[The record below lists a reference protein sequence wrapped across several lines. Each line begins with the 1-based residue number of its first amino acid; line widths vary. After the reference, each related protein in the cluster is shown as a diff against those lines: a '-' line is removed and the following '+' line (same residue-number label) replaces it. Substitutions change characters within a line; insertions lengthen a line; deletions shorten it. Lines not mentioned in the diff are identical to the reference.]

1 MRAEPASP
9 SHLVLPLVRLC
20 RSRGAALEL
29 AGLGLPAEPLEDTPI
44 TARGLGRLFDAVAEA
59 LDEPHLGLTLPG
71 ALPFSRYELPELAAR
86 SSPTLRE
93 GMQRLTRYAPLLN
106 DGVEFALE
114 EENGLARF
122 IQRTV
127 GYPRGVSRHLNE
139 FAMAMAV
146 HSCRTQTGRW
156 LTVREVRFMNA
167 RPGGALDTLRTYFRT
182 GALRFGHAENTLV
195 FDAAVL
201 DAPQATHDPRLLATA
216 EGLAQAELTR
226 RGPKTEGFA
235 MRVERKLRECLE
247 HGEPSMRAVAQ
258 GLKMSTRTLQRR
270 LEAEGKG
277 FAQVLDQ
284 VREALARTLV
294 AEREPSLSEVAFQ
307 LGFAEFA
314 TFSRAFKRW
323 TGSAPGAF
331 RDGHR

>member
-1 MRAEPASP
+1 MRAEAASP
-9 SHLVLPLVRLC
+9 SHLVQPLVRLA
-20 RSRGAALEL
+20 RARGAALDL
-29 AGLGLPAEPLEDTPI
+29 GALGLPDEPAEN
-44 TARGLGRLFDAVAEA
+44 TAVTASGLGRLFDAVAEA
-59 LDEPHLGLTLPG
+59 LDEQHLGLMLP
-71 ALPFSRYELPELAAR
+71 AVLPFSRYELPELAAR

-106 DGVEFALE
+106 DAVQFALE
-114 EENGLARF
+114 EEGGLARF
-122 IQRTV
+122 IHRTP
-127 GYPRGVSRHLNE
+127 GHPRGVSRHLNE

-146 HSCRTQTGRW
+146 HSCRAQTGRA
-156 LTVREVRFMNA
+156 LAVHEVRFMNP
-167 RPGGALDTLRTYFRT
+167 RPGGALEALRAYFET
-182 GALRFGHAENTLV
+182 SALRFGHVENTLV

-216 EGLAQAELTR
+216 EALARAELDR
-226 RGPKTEGFA
+226 RGPLSDGFA
-235 MRVERKLRECLE
+235 ALVERKVRESLE
-247 HGEPSMRAVAQ
+247 HGEPKVRTVAL

-270 LEAEGKG
+270 LEAEGTG
-277 FAQVLDQ
+277 FAEVLDQ

-294 AEREPSLSEVAFQ
+294 AASEPSLSEVAFT

-331 RDGHR
+331 RDRHS